1 MISHS
6 FFYLVPRNK
15 TKDRSHH
22 IAWQDVRVE
31 LTAVSDYT
39 RSWGKVYN
47 LRAPNE
53 NYSVFDHRIQQT
65 LRSENN
71 NKRKYSY
78 HEAYEEI
85 KGIREVR

>member
-15 TKDRSHH
+15 TKNRSHH
-22 IAWQDVRVE
+22 IAWQGVRVE

-39 RSWGKVYN
+39 RGWEKVYD

-53 NYSVFDHRIQQT
+53 NYSVFDHRIQAN
-65 LRSENN
+65 S
-71 NKRKYSY
+71 K
-78 HEAYEEI
+78 
-85 KGIREVR
+85 IREQ